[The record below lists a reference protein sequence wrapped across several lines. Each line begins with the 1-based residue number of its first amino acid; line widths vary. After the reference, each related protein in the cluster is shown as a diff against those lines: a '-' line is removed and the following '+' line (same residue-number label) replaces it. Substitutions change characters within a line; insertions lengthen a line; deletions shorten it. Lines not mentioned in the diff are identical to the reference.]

1 MFEFLKNIMNNQEPT
16 FTNDINSVHRIL
28 KTDIKKNP
36 NPQEDEII
44 FGCGC
49 FWGAEKC
56 FWKLPGGV
64 TTSVGYAGGEKSNP
78 TYHEVCSGLTG
89 HSEVV
94 RDIFNKSLIS
104 ISLLFQMTLTTSE

>member
-1 MFEFLKNIMNNQEPT
+1 MFRFLKNIMYSNEST
-16 FTNDINSVHRIL
+16 LVNDHNLVHRIL
-28 KTDIKKNP
+28 NTDIKKGP

-56 FWKLPGGV
+56 FETSGV
-64 TTSVGYAGGEKSNP
+64 ATTSVGYAGGNKNNP
-78 TYHEVCSGLTG
+78 TYYEVCSGLTG

-94 RDIFNKSLIS
+94 E
-104 ISLLFQMTLTTSE
+104 LFGIKMKFT

>member
-1 MFEFLKNIMNNQEPT
+1 MKNEEPPQTNN
-16 FTNDINSVHRIL
+16 FNSAHRIL

-56 FWKLPGGV
+56 F
-64 TTSVGYAGGEKSNP
+64 
-78 TYHEVCSGLTG
+78 
-89 HSEVV
+89 
-94 RDIFNKSLIS
+94 
-104 ISLLFQMTLTTSE
+104 